1 MLSNK
6 NYKVAFFIRD
16 QKHYTNIER
25 YLRKSFT
32 ELPYVEFTFICESN
46 IKTSHNF
53 INLSEYLEN
62 FNIDIDKS
70 NFYES
75 LDTEIW
81 KNKNVFTADPRYVA
95 KTKKITWEDQY
106 KLTIACRNLFKHKQ
120 FDLVLMGAASYT
132 YWTIPHLVALEM
144 DILSYK
150 ILFNDYINPFFE
162 GVRVWFCTDPFWD
175 LKTNSKFD
183 FSWDKEKIQ
192 KHTDLLKQSLIEEDF
207 NLDAKAVALKEQFT
221 PSKLKNLLKN
231 ILKLFLRF
239 DHLSYVRLKAYY
251 DSLKNKKNYIDFEH
265 LPNKFL
271 LFPLNM
277 PYDEQ
282 LLLRAPGYEDN
293 YNNIKFIM
301 DNLHDD
307 CSLVIKEHPVNPGML
322 SNKILKELS
331 KIYQNLLFISPTTP
345 LRHILSKSKGLIT
358 VNSTAGLESLLVG
371 KNTLVLGMGY
381 YKDLDSVYKLS
392 DNPINQILND
402 MCDDKNKVQEKEIDN
417 LIEQMLNQTYPEPN
431 FYPDKEL
438 EVEKTM
444 NEAFYFKIKQ
454 LSQIR

>member
-1 MLSNK
+1 
-6 NYKVAFFIRD
+6 
-16 QKHYTNIER
+16 
-25 YLRKSFT
+25 
-32 ELPYVEFTFICESN
+32 
-46 IKTSHNF
+46 
-53 INLSEYLEN
+53 
-62 FNIDIDKS
+62 
-70 NFYES
+70 
-75 LDTEIW
+75 
-81 KNKNVFTADPRYVA
+81 
-95 KTKKITWEDQY
+95 
-106 KLTIACRNLFKHKQ
+106 
-120 FDLVLMGAASYT
+120 
-132 YWTIPHLVALEM
+132 
-144 DILSYK
+144 
-150 ILFNDYINPFFE
+150 
-162 GVRVWFCTDPFWD
+162 
-175 LKTNSKFD
+175 
-183 FSWDKEKIQ
+183 
-192 KHTDLLKQSLIEEDF
+192 
-207 NLDAKAVALKEQFT
+207 
-221 PSKLKNLLKN
+221 
-231 ILKLFLRF
+231 
-239 DHLSYVRLKAYY
+239 
-251 DSLKNKKNYIDFEH
+251 
-265 LPNKFL
+265 
-271 LFPLNM
+271 M

-345 LRHILSKSKGLIT
+345 LRHTLSKSKGLIT